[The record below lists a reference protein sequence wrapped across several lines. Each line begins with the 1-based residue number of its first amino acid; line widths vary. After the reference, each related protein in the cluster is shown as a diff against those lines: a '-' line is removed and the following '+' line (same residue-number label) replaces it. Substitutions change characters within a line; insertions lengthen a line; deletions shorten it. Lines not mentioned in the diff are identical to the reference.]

1 MNRLATE
8 KKLSSLEKTKE
19 FILWS
24 ELCSIENDMLTSTFK
39 LKRNVAAKVF
49 KPQIDQMYELVTKM
63 ENERAAEEERKAPA
77 DAKGTRF

>member
-8 KKLSSLEKTKE
+8 KKLSSLEKPKE

-49 KPQIDQMYELVTKM
+49 KP
-63 ENERAAEEERKAPA
+63 
-77 DAKGTRF
+77 